1 MKYQMIMMKLILMK
15 PIKNVNKK
23 EDNKEDKEFN
33 VKTND
38 VCTYI
43 YSNFFIIKLMKFY
56 FFIKI

>member
-1 MKYQMIMMKLILMK
+1 MIMMKLILMK

-38 VCTYI
+38 DCTYI